1 MPSAFESRRRRLASV
16 LASEGVSAYVSAGL
30 SSFAYLNGMH
40 ETGGER
46 FLGVFLKA
54 DGCQAMVAPKL
65 SETQAARLGITDF
78 RGWADGED
86 PLVLAAG
93 LAAEW
98 GMASGVLAV
107 DDDMPAHMVLG
118 LQKAL
123 PSARL
128 ILGHELRARVM
139 SLKDAD
145 ELAALHRAGAAADGA
160 WDEVRPQIRA
170 GMTEVQVAKLL
181 QDAMLARGGKPLFSI
196 VAAGS
201 AAAEPH
207 HGSDGTLLKE
217 GDVVICDFGCEVDSY
232 VSDITRTICIGKP
245 TEEQKKVYDI
255 VLKAHKAARS
265 AIKPGVP
272 FQDVDRAARAV
283 ITEAGYG
290 EFFIHRTGHGIGMN
304 VHEAPNVVEGEARP
318 LQPGHCF
325 SIEPGI
331 YLPGRFGVRIE
342 NLVTVIE
349 EGHQSFNAEP
359 ADEMMSA
366 G

>member
-1 MPSAFESRRRRLASV
+1 MAEQ
-16 LASEGVSAYVSAGL
+16 GVSAYLSAGL

-54 DGCQAMVAPKL
+54 DGRQAMVAPKL
-65 SETQAARLGITDF
+65 SETQASRLGITDF

-86 PLVLAAG
+86 PLALASR
-93 LAAEW
+93 LADEW
-98 GMASGVLAV
+98 GIASGILAV

-118 LQKAL
+118 LQRAL
-123 PSARL
+123 PSAKL

-139 SLKDAD
+139 SLKDSE
-145 ELAALHRAGAAADGA
+145 ELASLDRAGAAADGA
-160 WDEVRPQIRA
+160 WDEVRPKIKA
-170 GMTEVQVAKLL
+170 GMTEAEVAKML
-181 QDAMLARGGKPLFSI
+181 QDAMLTRGGKPLFSI
-196 VAAGS
+196 VAAGPGS
-201 AAAEPH
+201 AEPH
-207 HGSDGTLLKE
+207 HGSDDTRLRA

-232 VSDITRTICIGKP
+232 VSDITRTVCIGDP
-245 TEEQKKVYDI
+245 TEEQRKVYEI
-255 VLKAHKAARS
+255 VLKAHKAARA

-272 FQDVDRAARAV
+272 FQEVDRAARAV

-290 EFFIHRTGHGIGMN
+290 EFFIHRTGHGVGMN
-304 VHEAPNVVEGEARP
+304 VHEAPNVVEGETRT

-342 NLVTVIE
+342 NLVTVTA
-349 EGHQSFNAEP
+349 EGHRSFNVEP
-359 ADEMMSA
+359 AEEMLSV

>member
-1 MPSAFESRRRRLASV
+1 MSSAYESRRSRLAAV
-16 LASEGVSAYVSAGL
+16 LEAEGVSAYVSAGL

-46 FLGVFLKA
+46 FLAVFLKA
-54 DGCQAMVAPKL
+54 DGSQAMVAPKL
-65 SETQAARLGITDF
+65 SETQASRLGITDF

-86 PLVLAAG
+86 PLALASR
-93 LAAEW
+93 LASEW
-98 GMASGVLAV
+98 KITSGVLAV

-118 LQKAL
+118 LQQAL

-128 ILGHELRARVM
+128 ILGHELRAKVM
-139 SLKDAD
+139 SLKDKD

-160 WDEVRPQIRA
+160 WDEVRPKIRA
-170 GMTEVQVAKLL
+170 GLTETEVAKML
-181 QDAMLARGGKPLFSI
+181 QDAMLARGGRPLFSI
-196 VAAGS
+196 VAAGPAS
-201 AAAEPH
+201 AEPH
-207 HGSDGTLLKE
+207 HGSDETLLRE

-232 VSDITRTICIGKP
+232 ISDITRTVCIGEP
-245 TEEQKKVYDI
+245 TDEQKRVYDI
-255 VLKAHKAARS
+255 VLKAHQAARS
-265 AIKPGVP
+265 AIKPGVS
-272 FQDVDRAARAV
+272 FQEVDRAARAV

-290 EFFIHRTGHGIGMN
+290 EYFIHRTGHGVGMN
-304 VHEAPNVVEGEARP
+304 VHEAPNVVEGETRS

-342 NLVTVIE
+342 NLVTVTE
-349 EGHQSFNAEP
+349 DGHQSFNLEP
-359 ADEMMSA
+359 ADRMLSV

>member
-1 MPSAFESRRRRLASV
+1 MSSAYESRRTRLAAV
-16 LASEGVSAYVSAGL
+16 LASEGVSGYVSAGL

-54 DGCQAMVAPKL
+54 DGSQAMVAPKL
-65 SETQAARLGITDF
+65 SETQASRLGITDF

-86 PLVLAAG
+86 PLALAAG
-93 LAAEW
+93 LASEW
-98 GMASGVLAV
+98 DVASGVLAV

-123 PSARL
+123 PSVRL

-139 SLKDAD
+139 SLKDRD
-145 ELAALHRAGAAADGA
+145 ELEALHRAGAAADGA

-170 GMTEVQVAKLL
+170 GLTELQVSKML

-196 VAAGS
+196 VAAGP

-207 HGSDGTLLKE
+207 HGSDESLLKQ

-232 VSDITRTICIGKP
+232 VSDITRTVCIGET
-245 TEEQKKVYDI
+245 TEEQRTVYDI

-272 FQDVDRAARAV
+272 FQEVDRAARAV
-283 ITEAGYG
+283 IAEAGYG
-290 EFFIHRTGHGIGMN
+290 EFFIHRTGHGVGMN
-304 VHEAPNVVEGEARP
+304 VHEAPNVVEGETRP

-342 NLVTVIE
+342 NLVTVTE
-349 EGHQSFNAEP
+349 DGHKSFNVEP
-359 ADEMMSA
+359 ADELLCV